1 MWTVVKIDKKKLQL
15 LKEDFKKYLGNSS
28 EFYIPKMV
36 IQKFV
41 KNKLYQKEI
50 EILGDYVFCYNINLT
65 NKNTID
71 NLKFSRGLKYFLSGA
86 HEFQKDIN
94 EFIQH
99 CKSSENDKGFIIEN
113 LFEIKINSTYKFM
126 TGPFVEKIFQII
138 NYQKGKL
145 RILIGN
151 LHTTIE
157 PKEHLFR
164 PV

>member
-15 LKEDFKKYLGNSS
+15 LKEDFKKYLGSSS

-86 HEFQKDIN
+86 HEFQKDIL
-94 EFIQH
+94 
-99 CKSSENDKGFIIEN
+99 KKKRSKG
-113 LFEIKINSTYKFM
+113 
-126 TGPFVEKIFQII
+126 
-138 NYQKGKL
+138 
-145 RILIGN
+145 
-151 LHTTIE
+151 
-157 PKEHLFR
+157 
-164 PV
+164 